1 MSLTFKLLIAAIIAF
16 VVYAAWPPK
25 VSDAQRVE
33 GAKAALKQSCKAKGA
48 ASTQLPQHILEA
60 YCACTT
66 ERAVVELGTLGIKRL
81 STSDTLTEKDNEII
95 KSVQAACL
103 EKLRK

>member
-25 VSDAQRVE
+25 VTDKQRIE
-33 GAKAALKQSCKAKGA
+33 GAKTALKQSCTAKGT
-48 ASTQLPQHILEA
+48 ASTQLPQQILEA
-60 YCACTT
+60 YCSCTS
-66 ERAVVELGTLGIKRL
+66 ERAVVELGALGIKRL
-81 STSDTLTEKDNEII
+81 SASDQLTEKDNEII